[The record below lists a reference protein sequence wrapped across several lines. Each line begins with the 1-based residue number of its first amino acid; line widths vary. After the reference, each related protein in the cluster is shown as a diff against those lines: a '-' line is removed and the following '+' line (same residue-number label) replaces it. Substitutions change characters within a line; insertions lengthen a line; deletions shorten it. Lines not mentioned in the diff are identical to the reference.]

1 MWTCSRLEYNGRVYI
16 YNIKHFEEPSIYGY
30 NEGRASKIW
39 IQRDGIEVF
48 KDTLNNSPEIRIKRM
63 ENGISIKNQTKA
75 SKQEGNH
82 GLFPLKRA

>member
-1 MWTCSRLEYNGRVYI
+1 MWTCSRLKYNGRVYI

-48 KDTLNNSPEIRIKRM
+48 NYDRGRDRDAADKDTEAVLQILLDKFN
-63 ENGISIKNQTKA
+63 
-75 SKQEGNH
+75 
-82 GLFPLKRA
+82 